1 MSPTNSLPPPPGSD
15 EAMEKGCLCPVIDNG
30 HGAGYYTMD
39 NGVPLYVI
47 NEACPLHGRRN
58 TQDTSQNA
66 HSAT

>member
-1 MSPTNSLPPPPGSD
+1 MFPTNSLPPPPGSD
-15 EAMEKGCLCPVIDNG
+15 EAMEKGCLCPVYDNA
-30 HGAGYYTMD
+30 HGAGRGKD
-39 NGVPLYVI
+39 EHGRVVYVI